1 VVRRDG
7 RPVAEF
13 EWDADGLFRT
23 ADRDARRH
31 LLGVPSASALTDGEA
46 AAPLRRQLWW
56 ALGPDALFVHAA
68 GVGDENGAA
77 LLIGPSGAGKST
89 TSLSCIQAG
98 MGFLGDDYCVVRD
111 DDPPTAHMLHV
122 TARVVPEELAHL
134 GALGR
139 PPPAEVAAPDATKT
153 LLLPVQADPE
163 RLLRSAPVR
172 VVLIPTRSSEAAP
185 RVVPVPAAEALRT
198 LAPSALWQMHLEP
211 QRELR
216 GLGRLLSAVPVY
228 RLFLSPRRE
237 LNPPVVR
244 EAIVRSTA

>member
-1 VVRRDG
+1 VVRRHG

-13 EWDADGLFRT
+13 EWEIGGPFRA

-31 LLGVPSASALTDGEA
+31 LLGVPSASALSDGEA

-68 GVGDENGAA
+68 GVGDRDGAA
-77 LLIGPSGAGKST
+77 LLVGPSGAGKST
-89 TSLSCIQAG
+89 TSLSCVQAG

-111 DDPPTAHMLHV
+111 GDPPTAHMLHA
-122 TARVVPEELAHL
+122 TARVDPDELDHL
-134 GALGR
+134 RRVGT
-139 PPPAEVAAPDATKT
+139 PPFEPTATTATKT
-153 LLLPVQADPE
+153 LLLPTRAATE

-185 RVVPVPAAEALRT
+185 RLVPVAPAEALRT

-211 QRELR
+211 QRELQ
-216 GLGRLLSAVPVY
+216 GLARLFTSVPVFRLL
-228 RLFLSPRRE
+228 LSERRDR
-237 LNPPVVR
+237 NPPVIQD
-244 EAIVRSTA
+244 AIERAA